1 MAPHNVGGGVV
12 INHMHQLLLKKRRSF
27 SIIKTKALY
36 YYFWGTTVTLHSKL
50 LLLLPWKGT
59 PLWFAPWGPLL
70 NMMPYLYLNV
80 GMDLHRSLWE
90 KTETAGDKREN
101 KCRFFLQSNH
111 ATNNIQDWQELKMSD
126 DVKYVLLTGITK
138 DRGKLKIT
146 L

>member
-1 MAPHNVGGGVV
+1 MVPQNVGGGVV

-36 YYFWGTTVTLHSKL
+36 YYFWGTTVTLHFKL

-59 PLWFAPWGPLL
+59 PLWFAPWEPLL

-80 GMDLHRSLWE
+80 GMDLHRTLWE

-101 KCRFFLQSNH
+101 KCRFSLQSNH
-111 ATNNIQDWQELKMSD
+111 ADQPPCDQQHTG
-126 DVKYVLLTGITK
+126 LTKCQTM
-138 DRGKLKIT
+138 LNT
-146 L
+146 FF

>member
-1 MAPHNVGGGVV
+1 MALQNVGGGVV

-80 GMDLHRSLWE
+80 GMDLLKNLKKKKPKSLHQTLWE
-90 KTETAGDKREN
+90 ETETAGDKREN
-101 KCRFFLQSNH
+101 KCFLQSNH
-111 ATNNIQDWQELKMSD
+111 ADHHVTNNIQDW
-126 DVKYVLLTGITK
+126 
-138 DRGKLKIT
+138 
-146 L
+146 